1 MRTRRK
7 AADTQASRHEQDVRG
22 KQGDKNMAIFLVALI
37 MTAAM
42 MGAAFYALYR
52 EQRGAMYRSL
62 RAAGR
67 GQFPE
72 AISDRS

>member
-1 MRTRRK
+1 
-7 AADTQASRHEQDVRG
+7 
-22 KQGDKNMAIFLVALI
+22 MAIFLVALI